1 MIFPFKYFTSMK
13 SLEEKTLPTNK
24 KFWFNDLT
32 QEPFTDEQIAEA
44 FEKFNK
50 YNCKNI
56 REYLE
61 MYLKMDVKLTVI
73 GVIRLLGKFF
83 DQFEIHPLD
92 VNKTTIASFGS
103 YLFQHNLMRN
113 SFLVNSHNLQ

>member
-1 MIFPFKYFTSMK
+1 MPVDKKY
-13 SLEEKTLPTNK
+13 
-24 KFWFNDLT
+24 WFNDLT
-32 QEPFTDEQIAEA
+32 QEPYTDEQIAEA
-44 FEKFNK
+44 FLKFK
-50 YNCKNI
+50 QGNCQNV

-73 GVIRLLGKFF
+73 GVIRLMGKYF

-103 YLFQHNLMRN
+103 YLFQ
-113 SFLVNSHNLQ
+113 SCWVFF